1 MHRSKS
7 LAVAV
12 GGASG
17 AGVRWLVDAAA
28 GDHAFPWALLAVN
41 VAGAFVLGLVA
52 FRTATGHR
60 EMLRLGVGVGFCG
73 GLTTYSAFAVTAAEL
88 LRDER
93 VTTATTF
100 VAVSFVLAMAALLAG
115 ATLRRRFDPEPLP

>member
-7 LAVAV
+7 PAVAL

-17 AGVRWLVDAAA
+17 AGVRWLIETVV
-28 GDHAFPWALLAVN
+28 GDPAFPWALLAVN
-41 VAGAFVLGLVA
+41 IVGAFVLGLVA

-60 EMLRLGVGVGFCG
+60 ELLRLGVGVGFCG
-73 GLTTYSAFAVTAAEL
+73 GLTTFSAFAVATADL

-93 VTTATTF
+93 ATTATVF
-100 VAVSFVLAMAALLAG
+100 VTVSFALAVAAVLSG